1 MRLAYETCDPCF
13 FWYGDGHGSV
23 HPDLIDPITTT
34 STSNSTA
41 DSTTE
46 KKKKGDCLSW
56 EVFTDEDAAEDSLD
70 HEFGCRVWVERVEHD
85 LWNVDHAME
94 ELRLDSSESESERV
108 EGEQEMK
115 MNVGKKV
122 LNWREALEPINRPCD
137 FWGSFEVKSTG
148 KKEAR
153 HASV

>member
-13 FWYGDGHGSV
+13 FWYGDGHGSI
-23 HPDLIDPITTT
+23 HPDLVDPT
-34 STSNSTA
+34 STSNSGLPLR
-41 DSTTE
+41 E
-46 KKKKGDCLSW
+46 KEEKKKGDCLSW

-85 LWNVDHAME
+85 LWNVDHHAME
-94 ELRLDSSESESERV
+94 ELKLDSSESMSVRV
-108 EGEQEMK
+108 EGEQEQEL
-115 MNVGKKV
+115 NVGKKV

-148 KKEAR
+148 KKEVR
-153 HASV
+153 HASI